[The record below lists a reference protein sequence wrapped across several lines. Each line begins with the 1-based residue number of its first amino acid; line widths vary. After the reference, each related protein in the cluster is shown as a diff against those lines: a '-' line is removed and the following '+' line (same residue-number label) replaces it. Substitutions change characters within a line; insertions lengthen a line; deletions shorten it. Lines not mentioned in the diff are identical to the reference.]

1 MKITIC
7 FYRSTKLCALGKENY
22 RRKIW
27 CYRMG
32 STVRLVPSPIINTIE
47 WSGFCADL
55 LCVEIFKNKILVSAR
70 KKKQLFLHFPQVYST
85 CLPWLSVIKAFFLS
99 RYDLESAFTF
109 EVHVLVTRNL
119 TAFFC
124 MNTSY
129 ASKWTNLILNLAL
142 FFIWLSTP
150 REQCIS
156 ILVIVNAGFMH
167 LCALEKNKRCT
178 VWYQWKSIGKYVGT
192 YFLRHRHS
200 IISTVEI
207 QFLSSF
213 CTGPFN
219 VSTTPYIV
227 SNWDYAMCLALTK

>member
-47 WSGFCADL
+47 WSGFCADI
-55 LCVEIFKNKILVSAR
+55 LCVEIFKNKILVTAR
-70 KKKQLFLHFPQVYST
+70 KKSNFSSTFLKST
-85 CLPWLSVIKAFFLS
+85 ALVCLGFLLLKLFLS

-167 LCALEKNKRCT
+167 LCTLEKNKRCT
-178 VWYQWKSIGKYVGT
+178 VWYQWKSIGKFVGT
-192 YFLRHRHS
+192 YFLRHGHS

-207 QFLSSF
+207 QFLSSC

>member
-85 CLPWLSVIKAFFLS
+85 CLPWLSVIKAFFYHDTIWKALS
-99 RYDLESAFTF
+99 HLKFMCLSHE
-109 EVHVLVTRNL
+109 
-119 TAFFC
+119 
-124 MNTSY
+124 
-129 ASKWTNLILNLAL
+129 
-142 FFIWLSTP
+142 IWL
-150 REQCIS
+150 
-156 ILVIVNAGFMH
+156 
-167 LCALEKNKRCT
+167 
-178 VWYQWKSIGKYVGT
+178 
-192 YFLRHRHS
+192 
-200 IISTVEI
+200 
-207 QFLSSF
+207 LSSVW
-213 CTGPFN
+213 T
-219 VSTTPYIV
+219 
-227 SNWDYAMCLALTK
+227 LLTLQNGQI

>member
-1 MKITIC
+1 MTAHREFSNLVQIEKKTKALYALITQIEIEFHIFPTLFSQAEKNIKMSSMKITIC

-129 ASKWTNLILNLAL
+129 ASKWTI
-142 FFIWLSTP
+142 
-150 REQCIS
+150 
-156 ILVIVNAGFMH
+156 
-167 LCALEKNKRCT
+167 
-178 VWYQWKSIGKYVGT
+178 
-192 YFLRHRHS
+192 
-200 IISTVEI
+200 
-207 QFLSSF
+207 
-213 CTGPFN
+213 
-219 VSTTPYIV
+219 
-227 SNWDYAMCLALTK
+227 